1 MRIRINRNRSSDISS
16 FVQGEDISCYV
27 YPFPTGRLY
36 IFGDE
41 RSLKLVRYTY
51 EMDDVLLRGNFR
63 RANTYVIDTA
73 IEYLDCYLT
82 GRPAPLPDLDLTS
95 YTNRERMVYDELL
108 KIPFGKTI
116 SYGELARRIGIE
128 HGGRF
133 VGNAM
138 AKNRFPIFIPCHR
151 VIRAGGAIGNYS
163 AGTTVKRFLLGHES
177 AITGSDDR

>member
-1 MRIRINRNRSSDISS
+1 MTVSRNAKGDLSLLMQR
-16 FVQGEDISCYV
+16 EDVRCYV

-36 IFGDE
+36 IFGDGH
-41 RSLKLVRYTY
+41 SLKLVQFVY
-51 EMDDVLLRGNFR
+51 EIDAVLLKENFR
-63 RANTYVIDTA
+63 GARGEVLAAA

-82 GRPAPLPDLDLTS
+82 GKPAPLPDLDLTP
-95 YTNRERMVYDELL
+95 YTDREKTVYSELL
-108 KIPFGKTI
+108 KIPFGKTV

-151 VIRAGGAIGNYS
+151 VVRAGGDIGNYS
-163 AGTTVKRFLLGHES
+163 AGISVKRFLLGHES
-177 AITGSDDR
+177 AINRTANR